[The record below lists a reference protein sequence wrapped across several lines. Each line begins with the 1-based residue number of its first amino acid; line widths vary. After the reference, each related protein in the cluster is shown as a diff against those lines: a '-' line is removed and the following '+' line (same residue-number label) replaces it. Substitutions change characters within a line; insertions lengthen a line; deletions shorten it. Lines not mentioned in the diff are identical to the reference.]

1 MQSAATFTTFLVTL
15 IGPVVCFVV
24 LLLILKFAARL
35 KTLTAVCLAGLLAGL
50 AATMLT
56 SLLNTGRVKS
66 WLLLLLLLLPA
77 VVCAGIL
84 IAQFLVWL
92 FSKVSPDSGVSTPE
106 RRRILQMLE
115 EGKITAQEGSELLD
129 AMGRSSALRGA
140 EKFTR
145 LDLAMLAGVSLVV
158 LGFFLPW
165 ARVGITVHNQSAMF
179 SSVDAYQAGYHTGAL
194 GWAVFIIGIISA
206 IPIFITPKN
215 LLYKISMLQIFLT
228 LVGLVLVISILARVS
243 GHSLPGLIFC
253 LAGFL
258 VELLASAAKLKKLA
272 A

>member
-24 LLLILKFAARL
+24 LLLILKFATRL

-56 SLLNTGRVKS
+56 RRLPTPSGRAKS
-66 WLLLLLLLLPA
+66 WLLLLLPA

-92 FSKVSPDSGVSTPE
+92 FSKVSPDSSVSTPE

-165 ARVGITVHNQSAMF
+165 ARVGITVHNQSAIF
-179 SSVDAYQAGYHTGAL
+179 RSVDAYQAGYHTGAL